1 LSARKARAEGARRA
15 TGARR
20 TDDGGGAPREK
31 RPSFTLGDLLSNVTV
46 IDVVCSPKGLDV
58 PVRETVIYDPASPP
72 SIDPGALVL
81 GVGVDPAMSAA
92 RDLITRAASAGAAAV
107 VLKAGDVT
115 SAREGA
121 EAGGIALLTMPAEMT
136 WSQAHTLI
144 RTAHVSSGVVVAD
157 DTAGAPLGDLFA
169 LANAFAAMVGGAV
182 TIEDRHSRVLAY
194 SSQADTIDEPRRQT
208 ILGRRVP
215 DEWLARLEEEG
226 VFRRLW
232 GGEVV
237 RYEGAKNSGLRP
249 RLALAVRAGDTILG
263 SIWVAEGDRP
273 LGRQAEE
280 ALREAARI
288 AALHL
293 IRHRSAEDLDRNL
306 RGDVLRTL
314 LEGQGSVDAIA
325 YRLGIAADSSFAVLA
340 FEPASK
346 DDVEGALDR
355 ERVLDLV
362 TLYGEAYRQRSAAVH
377 LGQTIYVLLP
387 GADPAKAQRLLDVA
401 RDIVERSKDSLGI
414 ALRAG
419 IGSVVQHLR
428 EVPRSRRE
436 ADQVLRALA
445 TDDSAA
451 SVSDFEAAR
460 TRVALVELRDF
471 AAERPHLRSVKLRR
485 LLDHDA
491 EHGTNYAETLRY
503 FLDAFGDIPRAA
515 KAANVHANT
524 LRYRLRR
531 LVEVAGINLDDPDE
545 RLLLA
550 LDLRISA
557 GGFGGSPPDGRGT
570 KRQ

>member
-1 LSARKARAEGARRA
+1 MSARKARATDARRS
-15 TGARR
+15 
-20 TDDGGGAPREK
+20 DDAREK
-31 RPSFTLGDLLSNVTV
+31 RTFTLGDLLSNVTV
-46 IDVVCSPKGLDV
+46 IDVVCSPRGLDV
-58 PVRETVIYDPASPP
+58 AVRETVIYDPASPP
-72 SIDPGALVL
+72 AIDPGALVL
-81 GVGVDPAMSAA
+81 GVGVDPATPAA
-92 RDLITRAASAGAAAV
+92 RDLVVRAADGGAAAV
-107 VLKAGDVT
+107 ALKCGDVT
-115 SAREGA
+115 AAREGA
-121 EAGGIALLTMPAEMT
+121 QTAGIALLTLPAEMT

-144 RTAHVSSGVVVAD
+144 RTAHVSAGVAD
-157 DTAGAPLGDLFA
+157 DAGGAPLGDLFA

-194 SSQADTIDEPRRQT
+194 SSGADTIDEPRRQT

-215 DEWLARLEEEG
+215 DEWLERLETEG

-232 GGEVV
+232 SGEVV
-237 RYEGAKNSGLRP
+237 HYEGVPESGLQP

-273 LGRQAEE
+273 LGPQATE

-325 YRLGIAADSSFAVLA
+325 YRLGIAADSSCAVLA

-355 ERVLDLV
+355 ERVLGLV

-419 IGSVVQHLR
+419 IGSVVPHLR
-428 EVPRSRRE
+428 DVPRSRRE

-451 SVSDFEAAR
+451 VSDFEAAR

-491 EHGTNYAETLRY
+491 EHGTCYAETLRY

-550 LDLRISA
+550 LDLRIS
-557 GGFGGSPPDGRGT
+557 S
-570 KRQ
+570 

>member
-1 LSARKARAEGARRA
+1 MSARKARGGAGGSAARRA
-15 TGARR
+15 TDPRH
-20 TDDGGGAPREK
+20 TDAGKG
-31 RPSFTLGDLLSNVTV
+31 PSFTLGDLLSSVTV
-46 IDVVCSPKGLDV
+46 IDVVCSPRGLDV
-58 PVRETVIYDPASPP
+58 AVRETVIYDPASPP
-72 SIDPGALVL
+72 AIDPGALVL
-81 GVGVDPAMSAA
+81 GVGVDPSTLAA
-92 RDLITRAASAGAAAV
+92 RDLVVRAADAGAAAV
-107 VLKAGDVT
+107 VLKAGDVGGP
-115 SAREGA
+115 RDGA
-121 EAGGIALLTMPAEMT
+121 QTAGIALLTVPVEMT

-144 RTAHVSSGVVVAD
+144 RTAHLSSGIAD
-157 DTAGAPLGDLFA
+157 DVVGAPLGDLFA
-169 LANAFAAMVGGAV
+169 LANAFAAMVGGNV

-215 DEWLARLEEEG
+215 DEWLARLEAEG

-232 GGEVV
+232 AGEVV
-237 RYEGAKNSGLRP
+237 RYEGGPGHELRP
-249 RLALAVRAGDTILG
+249 RIALVVRAGDTILG

-273 LGRQAEE
+273 LGPQAEE

-293 IRHRSAEDLDRNL
+293 IRHRSAEGLDRNL

-325 YRLGIAADSSFAVLA
+325 YRLGIAADSSCAVLA
-340 FEPASK
+340 FEPASS

-428 EVPRSRRE
+428 EAPRSRRE

-485 LLDHDA
+485 LLEHDA
-491 EHGTNYAETLRY
+491 EHGTCYAETLRF
-503 FLDAFGDIPRAA
+503 FLDSFGDIPRAA
-515 KAANVHANT
+515 KSANVHANT

-550 LDLRISA
+550 LDLRINS
-557 GGFGGSPPDGRGT
+557 
-570 KRQ
+570 

>member
-1 LSARKARAEGARRA
+1 MRETRA

-20 TDDGGGAPREK
+20 SDDVK
-31 RPSFTLGDLLSNVTV
+31 RPSFTLGDLLANVTV

-58 PVRETVIYDPASPP
+58 AVRETVIYDPASPP
-72 SIDPGALVL
+72 SIDAGALVL
-81 GVGVDPAMSAA
+81 GVGVDAATPAAL
-92 RDLITRAASAGAAAV
+92 DLAKRAAAAGAAAV
-107 VLKAGDVT
+107 LLKDGDVT
-115 SAREGA
+115 AAREGA
-121 EAGGIALLTMPAEMT
+121 ESGGIALLTMPVEMT
-136 WSQAHTLI
+136 WSQAHALI
-144 RTAHVSSGVVVAD
+144 RTALVSSAVGD
-157 DTAGAPLGDLFA
+157 DSVGAPLGDLFA
-169 LANAFAAMVGGAV
+169 LANAFAAMMGGPV

-194 SSQADTIDEPRRQT
+194 SSQAETIDEPRRQT

-232 GGEVV
+232 AGEVV
-237 RYEGAKNSGLRP
+237 RYEAGPDLDLRP

-263 SIWVAEGDRP
+263 SIWVAEGERP
-273 LGRQAEE
+273 FGPQAED

-293 IRHRSAEDLDRNL
+293 IRHRSAEDLDRSL

-325 YRLGIAADSSFAVLA
+325 YRLGIAADSTFAVLA
-340 FEPASK
+340 FEPSSA
-346 DDVEGALDR
+346 DEIEGALDR

-377 LGQTIYVLLP
+377 MGQTIYVLLP
-387 GADPAKAQRLLDVA
+387 GAESALAGGHPRAPGAQRLLDVA

-419 IGSVVQHLR
+419 IGSIVTHLR
-428 EVPRSRRE
+428 DVPRSRKE

-445 TDDSAA
+445 TDGTS

-471 AAERPHLRSVKLRR
+471 AAERPHLRSTKLRR

-491 EHGTNYAETLRY
+491 EHGTCYAETLRFY
-503 FLDAFGDIPRAA
+503 LDAFGDIPRAA
-515 KAANVHANT
+515 KAANVHSNT

-557 GGFGGSPPDGRGT
+557 GWLGGSPPDGREIR
-570 KRQ
+570 K

>member
-1 LSARKARAEGARRA
+1 LSARNARKARAPGARRA
-15 TGARR
+15 
-20 TDDGGGAPREK
+20 DDAAGGKAAAPREK

-72 SIDPGALVL
+72 SIERGALVL

-92 RDLITRAASAGAAAV
+92 RDLVTRAASAGAAAV

-144 RTAHVSSGVVVAD
+144 RTAHVSSGVAD

-215 DEWLARLEEEG
+215 DEWLARLEAEG

-232 GGEVV
+232 AGEVV
-237 RYEGAKNSGLRP
+237 RYEGGAEHELRP

-273 LGRQAEE
+273 LGPQAEE

-387 GADPAKAQRLLDVA
+387 GADPTKAQRLLDVA

-419 IGSVVQHLR
+419 IGSVVTHLR
-428 EVPRSRRE
+428 DAPRSRKE

-445 TDDSAA
+445 TDDAAA

-471 AAERPHLRSVKLRR
+471 AAERPHLRSTKLRR

-515 KAANVHANT
+515 KTANVHANT

-550 LDLRISA
+550 LDLRINS
-557 GGFGGSPPDGRGT
+557 
-570 KRQ
+570 

>member
-1 LSARKARAEGARRA
+1 LSARKARA
-15 TGARR
+15 TGAQRSDAKRR
-20 TDDGGGAPREK
+20 SDDAAK

-46 IDVVCSPKGLDV
+46 IDVVCSPAGLDV

-92 RDLITRAASAGAAAV
+92 RDLVTRAASAGATAV

-121 EAGGIALLTMPAEMT
+121 EAGGIALLTLPSEMT

-144 RTAHVSSGVVVAD
+144 RTAHVSSGVAD
-157 DTAGAPLGDLFA
+157 DTGAAPLGDLFA

-232 GGEVV
+232 AGEVV
-237 RYEGAKNSGLRP
+237 RYEGAEDTGLRP

-273 LGRQAEE
+273 LGPQAEE

-387 GADPAKAQRLLDVA
+387 GADPTKAPRLLDVA

-428 EVPRSRRE
+428 EAPRSRRE

-445 TDDSAA
+445 TDDTA

-491 EHGTNYAETLRY
+491 EHGTCYAETLRF

-550 LDLRISA
+550 LDLRIN
-557 GGFGGSPPDGRGT
+557 P
-570 KRQ
+570 